1 MLSSAI
7 IYTKFRIFNI
17 ACLFFKKVLSFSFTI
32 VNIASKPDFFNVF
45 VVEKE
50 ALIVSQSTRIQA
62 PSIVKITDIAIVII
76 KTARNDIR

>member
-1 MLSSAI
+1 M
-7 IYTKFRIFNI
+7 
-17 ACLFFKKVLSFSFTI
+17 ACLLFKKVLSFSFTI
-32 VNIASKPDFFNVF
+32 INIAFKPDFFNVF

-50 ALIVSQSTRIQA
+50 ALIVSQSTRIKA